1 MAASCFYLVRVAS
14 APISFRLKWFMC
26 VCNQFYGHRLRSLAE
41 RPDYI
46 SMPPLDLRDA
56 GSWIFDLQSC
66 WMLDAARLKPA
77 LHLGGMWPAPLM
89 QRVYHVPWQVG
100 ATPPS
105 AILSSMSR
113 WSPTWSNQIGDT
125 QTPIRIN
132 KQRKMLINKYT
143 FYKCLFILFWSK
155 EGGGVRRF
163 PSQQPVFK
171 SSSDLNDFN
180 DVFNVLWFNYA
191 VCCSAYRLLSSLAF
205 VFCLLSPPVAFLKIV
220 CPILKPDRLF
230 IEP

>member
-1 MAASCFYLVRVAS
+1 MKCRPPLKCKRPQTREGENIENNSQIDFWLKKENKKIREKQNKIPFKVAASCFYLVRVAS

-113 WSPTWSNQIGDT
+113 
-125 QTPIRIN
+125 
-132 KQRKMLINKYT
+132 
-143 FYKCLFILFWSK
+143 
-155 EGGGVRRF
+155 
-163 PSQQPVFK
+163 
-171 SSSDLNDFN
+171 
-180 DVFNVLWFNYA
+180 
-191 VCCSAYRLLSSLAF
+191 
-205 VFCLLSPPVAFLKIV
+205 
-220 CPILKPDRLF
+220 
-230 IEP
+230 